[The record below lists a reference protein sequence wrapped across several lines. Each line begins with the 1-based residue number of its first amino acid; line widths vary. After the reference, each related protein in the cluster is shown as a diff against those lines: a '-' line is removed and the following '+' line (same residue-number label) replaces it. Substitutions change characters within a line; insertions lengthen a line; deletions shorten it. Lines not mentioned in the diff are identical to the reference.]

1 MKGSKR
7 AVQLESITVPIHSF
21 RILSRRTPIMPK
33 ASEAWRRMD
42 GCVCNGLLQAL
53 IFHFS
58 HLTKQSQAAV
68 VADFPALAADATITS
83 YKKY

>member
-1 MKGSKR
+1 
-7 AVQLESITVPIHSF
+7 
-21 RILSRRTPIMPK
+21 MPK

-68 VADFPALAADATITS
+68 VADFPALVVDATLTS

>member
-1 MKGSKR
+1 
-7 AVQLESITVPIHSF
+7 
-21 RILSRRTPIMPK
+21 MPK

-83 YKKY
+83 YKKYKKFLGRAQITCTRGRASKRERVI